1 VFKPGGPRRVG
12 TAIGERVGEHD
23 RVTGPLPPPD
33 ARRRTAADWLA
44 GGAADGAA
52 LAVLGVP
59 TFATSRPRTGAHAT
73 PAAVRRALAGFSTW
87 SAVRRRD
94 LADLA
99 AVDLGD
105 VADPDLEVDGEWRT
119 MHAVS
124 SACAGAALTVVLG
137 GDGAVTAPSVLGM
150 AGDDLAGAGLV
161 TLDAHHDLDD
171 GRSGASSA
179 RRVLDAGLPGG
190 QLAQV
195 GIADWAPRLDGDT
208 AASRGVTVLSRAEVE
223 VRGVAESVRR
233 ALDVA
238 GAGGGPV
245 YLAVDLGV
253 CDAAEVPGCAR
264 AVPGGLTARDLLLA
278 VHVAAADPRVRAID
292 LTEVDATR
300 DTGGRTVRLAA
311 LCLLEAA
318 AGLAAR

>member
-1 VFKPGGPRRVG
+1 
-12 TAIGERVGEHD
+12 
-23 RVTGPLPPPD
+23 VTGPLVPPPD
-33 ARRRTAADWLA
+33 SRRPTAADWLA
-44 GGAADGAA
+44 RGTPDRAD

-87 SAVRRRD
+87 SASRRRD

-124 SACAGAALTVVLG
+124 AACARAGLTVILG
-137 GDGAVTAPSVLGM
+137 GDGAVTAPAVLGM
-150 AGDDLAGAGLV
+150 AGDDLAHAGLV
-161 TLDAHHDLDD
+161 ALDAHHDLAD
-171 GRSGASSA
+171 GRSAASSL
-179 RRVLDAGLPGG
+179 RRLLDAGLAGVRI
-190 QLAQV
+190 AQV
-195 GIADWAPRLDGDT
+195 GIADWAPRRDDD
-208 AASRGVTVLSRAEVE
+208 AAAAQGVTVLSRAEVE
-223 VRGVAESVRR
+223 ARGAAGSIRR

-245 YLAVDLGV
+245 YLSVDLGV
-253 CDAAEVPGCAR
+253 CDAAAVPACAR
-264 AVPGGLTARDLLLA
+264 AVPGGLTARELLTA
-278 VHVAAADPRVRAID
+278 VHIAATDPRVRAID
-292 LTEVDATR
+292 LTEVDAPR
-300 DTGGRTVRLAA
+300 DTDGRTVRLAA
-311 LCLLEAA
+311 LCLLEGA